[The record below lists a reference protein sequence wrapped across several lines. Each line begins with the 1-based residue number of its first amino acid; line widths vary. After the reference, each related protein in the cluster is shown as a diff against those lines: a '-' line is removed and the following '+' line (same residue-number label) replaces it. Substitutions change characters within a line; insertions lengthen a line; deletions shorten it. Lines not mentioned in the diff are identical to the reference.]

1 MPIDPIAI
9 QRRLAEQGRIRLGE
23 KVPVG
28 TSGKTRPGKL
38 DRFRFT
44 SPNQRLITDL
54 ATLYGGTARPWDN
67 NGMSEHEVVSD
78 AREIPVIV
86 VKGGV
91 SQWFETWSGGGCVH
105 RCTGV
110 ENDKG
115 EPCNPNDPAHVN
127 AKPTTRLSLML
138 PELDTMGVW
147 RLESHGYNAAAEIPM
162 IAELAMHVGDLVPA
176 RLQLVERRALKDGK
190 TSRFVVPVLDLDVNT
205 RRLVELAGGR
215 DGAPALDAAV
225 PSGQGQIGAAPAPA
239 QAAPVVAPGPARPDV
254 TPIEYYQ
261 PLIDTADTRESL
273 NVLWQSIS
281 EAQHTFP
288 DVVEA
293 LKERARLIDQRD
305 QWAAEAAQNADA
317 DAARDAPTV
326 DQVTGDGD
334 NADETVDAELVDD
347 DDAATDAAWQDAV
360 TAAGRR
366 GMTTTQLVESFE
378 QWAAIPVSDGDAVT
392 FRRFVTETLT

>member
-28 TSGKTRPGKL
+28 TTGKTRPGKL

-54 ATLYGGTARPWDN
+54 ATLYGGTARAWDN
-67 NGMSEHEVVSD
+67 GGMSEFEVVSD

-115 EPCNPNDPAHVN
+115 EPCNPNDPNHVN

-215 DGAPALDAAV
+215 DGAPMLEAAGA
-225 PSGQGQIGAAPAPA
+225 PSGQAQIGSAPAAPA
-239 QAAPVVAPGPARPDV
+239 VAPGPARPDV

-261 PLIDTADTRESL
+261 PLIDAANTRDEL
-273 NVLWQSIS
+273 NTLWQSIS

-288 DVVEA
+288 DVVHA
-293 LKERARLIDQRD
+293 LKERAQIIDSREQQAPAD
-305 QWAAEAAQNADA
+305 PPPNAD
-317 DAARDAPTV
+317 
-326 DQVTGDGD
+326 DQGVTGDGD
-334 NADETVDAELVDD
+334 DADETVDAELVDD
-347 DDAATDAAWQDAV
+347 ELVDDDARTNAAWQDAV

-392 FRRFVTETLT
+392 FRRFIAETLT